1 MQALSLEF
9 LTFTGLGRE
18 NLLQFR
24 HFASGSFGLQPS
36 IRLLSCRS
44 QQKLSGLL
52 PLTNASVGA

>member
-9 LTFTGLGRE
+9 LTFTGLGKE
-18 NLLQFR
+18 NLLQFK
-24 HFASGSFGLQPS
+24 HFASGSLGLQPS

-52 PLTNASVGA
+52 PLINASGGA